1 MIPANDHVP
10 IGHPRYVPQAWPAL
24 LSKDQ
29 LCAYIGIS
37 EGTLMKVCPV
47 RPLDL
52 GANVVR
58 YSREQVD
65 AWVATLPP
73 RMIRCALSSEKL
85 ERLNESAA
93 ETANDCGEVRTV
105 SALDRVRA
113 RARKGQ
119 R

>member
-1 MIPANDHVP
+1 MIAANDHLP

-37 EGTLMKVCPV
+37 EGTIVKVCPV

-73 RMIRCALSSEKL
+73 RLIRRNLPPHEV
-85 ERLNESAA
+85 ERQDAPVAEPANDAA
-93 ETANDCGEVRTV
+93 EDRTA

-113 RARKGQ
+113 RAAKG
-119 R
+119 